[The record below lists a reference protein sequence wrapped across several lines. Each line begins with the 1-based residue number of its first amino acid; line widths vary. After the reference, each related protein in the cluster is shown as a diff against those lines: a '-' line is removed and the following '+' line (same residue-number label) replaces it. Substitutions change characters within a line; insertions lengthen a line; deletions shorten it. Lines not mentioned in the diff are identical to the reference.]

1 MKKII
6 TIVVFA
12 MSCFVFAQVKTGNS
26 SDLWVSYQ
34 FNYKKFATEEPSQST
49 NAMLIVTNQGS
60 LFTLEAMM
68 NFDKIQQERELTEA
82 DVLLNKSPF
91 YLVIKTN
98 GESTEHYETIGSD
111 AYKVKENLNHNWKLI
126 KQDTIMNG
134 YVCKKATLNY
144 AGRDW
149 SAWYNPDIPITVGP
163 YKFHGLPGLVMMLK
177 DNENVFSF
185 IVNEVKKGYFSFDSK
200 IENFFIKK
208 NDRKFEYIDKDEFYK
223 IRKKFS
229 EMSLNDKIR
238 FMNRAEI
245 AVPTLIAVRENGDKS
260 RLNAK
265 PKSKNFIERFE

>member
-12 MSCFVFAQVKTGNS
+12 MSYFVFAQVKSVNS

-34 FNYKKFATEEPSQST
+34 LNYKKFASEEPSQST

-134 YVCKKATLNY
+134 YVCKKATVNY

-149 SAWYNPDIPITVGP
+149 SAWYNPEIAITVGP

-177 DNENVFSF
+177 DSENVFSF
-185 IVNEVKKGYFSFDSK
+185 IVNEVKRGDFPFDSK
-200 IENFFIKK
+200 TENFFIKK

-245 AVPTLIAVRENGDKS
+245 AVPTLIAVGENGDKS